1 MSIAQKKRTA
11 RIRLNRSSN
20 GMLMT
25 PEEFDEPGALETSGI
40 LGDIAN
46 LSSLVWSYF
55 GVAGCE
61 QP

>member
-11 RIRLNRSSN
+11 RIRLGSAIRTGSN
-20 GMLMT
+20 
-25 PEEFDEPGALETSGI
+25 PIDVYQPGALEISGT

-46 LSSLVWSYF
+46 LSNLVWSYF